1 MPAPLSAVDAISP
14 AFARTKRLLL
24 QPFRFGFWVRL
35 GLVALV
41 TGESLSGGWGGSSGF
56 NFPFP
61 RGSGDNGDKF
71 LLLADPS
78 WERALAYIPWIIA
91 GGIAVFALG
100 LLWTYVSSVFRFIL
114 LDAVLND
121 RCRLGEGW
129 RRWQSQG
136 FSYFLWQ
143 IVLSVAMIASLAVLF
158 GLPVLL
164 AWRAGIFR
172 QADQHVG
179 LLVAG
184 GVGLFFLFIAWVVL
198 GALVALFAKDF
209 VIPFMALEGL
219 GVLAAWRRV
228 LPLLRVEKMAY
239 AGYVLMKIVLAVGSA
254 VLFGIINVI
263 LFLVVFVLLG
273 LVGAG
278 LFLAGKA
285 AGLTWDAYTIG
296 AVVVLGVAVL
306 AGLLY
311 LLAFVFVPAMV
322 FFQSY
327 TLHFLGSRYPLLDS
341 LLHPP
346 PPAAAPAAAA
356 PAPSPAS

>member
-1 MPAPLSAVDAISP
+1 MPAPLSAVDVISP

-56 NFPFP
+56 KNP
-61 RGSGDNGDKF
+61 RGTCDDGDKY

-78 WERALAYIPWIIA
+78 WERALAYLPWIIA
-91 GGIAVFALG
+91 GGIAVFVLG
-100 LLWTYVSSVFRFIL
+100 LLWTYIASVFRFVL

-129 RRWQSQG
+129 RRWQPQG

-143 IVLSVAMIASLAVLF
+143 IGLSAAMFASLAVLF
-158 GLPVLL
+158 GVPVLL
-164 AWRAGIFR
+164 AWWAGLFR
-172 QADQHVG
+172 QADQHIG

-198 GALVALFAKDF
+198 GALAALFTKDF

-219 GVLAAWRRV
+219 G
-228 LPLLRVEKMAY
+228 
-239 AGYVLMKIVLAVGSA
+239 VLAVGSA

-346 PPAAAPAAAA
+346 PPAATPAAAA
-356 PAPSPAS
+356 PAP